1 MRLNILK
8 DLINYYFIFLNLI
21 AEIRYLRY
29 NYKLI

>member
-8 DLINYYFIFLNLI
+8 DSIDYYFIFLNLI
-21 AEIRYLRY
+21 IETRYSRY